1 MQKHHEYLI
10 NLMMYIYIMY
20 IMGDDSYNPDESTY
34 WAYVLGR
41 LENFM
46 LGSQLVMTQ
55 SSIYPSNN

>member
-1 MQKHHEYLI
+1 MS
-10 NLMMYIYIMY
+10 
-20 IMGDDSYNPDESTY
+20 IMGDNSHNPDGNTY

>member
-1 MQKHHEYLI
+1 
-10 NLMMYIYIMY
+10 MY
-20 IMGDDSYNPDESTY
+20 IMGDNSHNPDGNTY